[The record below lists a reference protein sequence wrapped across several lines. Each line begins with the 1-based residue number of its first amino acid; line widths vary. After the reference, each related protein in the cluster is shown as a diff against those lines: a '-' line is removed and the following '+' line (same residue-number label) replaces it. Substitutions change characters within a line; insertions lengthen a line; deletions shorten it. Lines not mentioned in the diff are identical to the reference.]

1 LAGPGPGVVEGTP
14 DRDRRSGFY
23 ALLNLPRYRPFFLRR
38 LGEVV
43 GVNLEA
49 EHFTAEAHVER
60 YADLARRVVVRA
72 PDVIVSLT
80 GDLVRT

>member
-1 LAGPGPGVVEGTP
+1 
-14 DRDRRSGFY
+14 
-23 ALLNLPRYRPFFLRR
+23 LLNLPRYRPFFSELRR

-80 GDLVRT
+80 GDLESTILLS